1 MKKIK
6 IDSLSQDKT
15 KFGIKV
21 TFISG
26 KEKYIFYNTKKDG
39 TTTKAFDQFRRFGF
53 NIGDTVEAEVKEEQK
68 KFLDDNKKEVKY
80 TERKIIYFQEAGTA
94 RPLTKPVTINIDAEI
109 KSEDLP
115 F

>member
-15 KFGIKV
+15 KFGIKI

-80 TERKIIYFQEAGTA
+80 TERKIIYFKEVENT
-94 RPLTKPVTINIDAEI
+94 PVFEKAKEVANIDDEI
-109 KSEDLP
+109 VLP